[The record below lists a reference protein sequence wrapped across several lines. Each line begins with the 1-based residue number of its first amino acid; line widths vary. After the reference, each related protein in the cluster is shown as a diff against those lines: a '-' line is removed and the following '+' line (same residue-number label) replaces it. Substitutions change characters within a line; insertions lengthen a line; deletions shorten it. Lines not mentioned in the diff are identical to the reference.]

1 MMEQMTGLDAQLPS
15 GSCRKLQRREGRGNP
30 LRQQSP
36 PNLFGRDLIM
46 EDSFSMGGADG
57 GKVQAVNVSNGE
69 WPLKLAHPPL
79 TCWYAAEF
87 LNSTVKRLGGWG
99 PL

>member
-1 MMEQMTGLDAQLPS
+1 MMEQMTGLDAQLSS

-46 EDSFSMGGADG
+46 EDSFSMDREGVRGCFLDDSSALYLLCCHRSDRRQSSG
-57 GKVQAVNVSNGE
+57 SNVSDGE
-69 WPLKLAHPPL
+69 
-79 TCWYAAEF
+79 
-87 LNSTVKRLGGWG
+87 
-99 PL
+99 